1 MLASWLLIAFALA
14 GAVRPQDARAA
25 EAVVPAASDES
36 LAKLE
41 TGAANDDAAPQG
53 IVTRASGHPDHPRT
67 LEEIRRSGYIRI
79 LTRNNDTSFF
89 IYRGHRMGFDYE
101 LGKRLAQRLGIR
113 VDMIVTANWGDM
125 VRDLLRGEGDI
136 IAAEVTVTEAR
147 KKEVLFAAPWGRTR
161 EVVVY
166 RSSAAPIAAAE
177 DLAGKEV
184 HVRRSSTY
192 FETLT
197 ALSRTLEA
205 QGKSA
210 IRIHAVP
217 EDQETDT
224 ILTAV
229 SKGEIL
235 YTVADALLARIHAA
249 SFEGLKVG
257 PPLSDERDLA
267 WAVRPGDVRLK
278 KEIDAVFREL
288 RKKPDFNVL
297 RRKYFEEDRTFQVAR
312 RHELYAS
319 ETGTL
324 SPYDAMVRRYA
335 GKHAFDWRLVAA
347 QIYQESHFD
356 PRRKSWAG
364 ASGLFQLMPAT
375 AKGLGVEDP
384 TDPEQSIRG
393 GLEYMHK
400 LHDHYRDV
408 SDDIERYR
416 FALAAYNTGSGHIDD
431 ARRLARA
438 DRKDAKQWRE
448 VAPYVLRLSQ
458 RKYAARTRF
467 GYCRGAEPIDY
478 VRHID
483 ERYAGYAQLVPR

>member
-1 MLASWLLIAFALA
+1 MPRRLAFALA
-14 GAVRPQDARAA
+14 LLGAVCAQKAHAATGETLARI
-25 EAVVPAASDES
+25 EGG
-36 LAKLE
+36 
-41 TGAANDDAAPQG
+41 GANEDAAPEG

-113 VDMIVTANWGDM
+113 VDMVITTNWGDM
-125 VRDLLRGEGDI
+125 VPQLLRGEGDV

-147 KKEVLFAAPWGRTR
+147 KQEVLFAAPWGHTR

-166 RSSAAPIAAAE
+166 RASAPPIAAPG

-184 HVRRSSTY
+184 HVRRSSAY
-192 FETLT
+192 FDTLT
-197 ALSRTLEA
+197 DLSRTLEA
-205 QGKSA
+205 RGLPA
-210 IRIHAVP
+210 IRVHAVP
-217 EDQETDT
+217 EDWETDT

-235 YTVADALLARIHAA
+235 YTVADGLLARIHVA
-249 SFEGLKVG
+249 SFAGLKMG
-257 PPLSDERDLA
+257 PEISADRDLA
-267 WAVRPGDVRLK
+267 WAVRPGDVKLK

-288 RKKPDFNVL
+288 RKKPDFNLL
-297 RRKYFEEDRTFQVAR
+297 RHKYFEEDRSFQKTR
-312 RHELYAS
+312 RNELYAS

-335 GKHAFDWRLVAA
+335 QEHAFDWRLVAA

-375 AKGLGVEDP
+375 ARGLGVDDP

-393 GLEYMHK
+393 GLEYMQK
-400 LHDHYRDV
+400 LHDHYGDV
-408 SDDIERYR
+408 PDGIERYR
-416 FALAAYNTGSGHIDD
+416 FALAAYNSGSGHIDD

-438 DRKDAKQWRE
+438 DRKDAKKWRE

-458 RKYAARTRF
+458 RKYASRARF
-467 GYCRGAEPIDY
+467 GYCRGAEPVDY

-483 ERYAGYAQLVPR
+483 ERYAGYAQLVRR

>member
-1 MLASWLLIAFALA
+1 MLATCLIAFALA
-14 GAVRPQDARAA
+14 GALRPQDVRA
-25 EAVVPAASDES
+25 PASAAADET
-36 LAKLE
+36 LEKLE
-41 TGAANDDAAPQG
+41 AGDASGDGAPQG

-113 VDMIVTANWGDM
+113 VDMVITTNWGDM
-125 VRDLLRGEGDI
+125 VRDLLRGEGDV
-136 IAAEVTVTEAR
+136 IAAEVSITEAR
-147 KKEVLFAAPWGRTR
+147 KQEVLFAAPWGQTR

-166 RSSAAPIAAAE
+166 RGSAAPIAAPE
-177 DLAGKEV
+177 DLAGKDV

-197 ALSRTLEA
+197 ALSRALEA
-205 QGKSA
+205 QGKAA
-210 IRIHAVP
+210 IRIHLVP

-229 SKGEIL
+229 SKGDIL

-249 SFEGLKVG
+249 SFEGLKMG
-257 PPLSDERDLA
+257 PALSEERDLA
-267 WAVRPGDVRLK
+267 WAVRPRDVKLK
-278 KEIDAVFREL
+278 QEIDAVFREL
-288 RKKPDFNVL
+288 RKKPDFNLL
-297 RRKYFEEDRTFQVAR
+297 RRQYFEEDRTFQKAR

-356 PRRKSWAG
+356 PRGKSWAG

-375 AKGLGVEDP
+375 AKGLRVEDP
-384 TDPEQSIRG
+384 TDPEQSIRA

-400 LHDHYRDV
+400 LHDHYGDV
-408 SDDIERYR
+408 PDDIERYR

-438 DRKDAKQWRE
+438 DKKDAKKWRE

-467 GYCRGAEPIDY
+467 GYCRGAEPVDY